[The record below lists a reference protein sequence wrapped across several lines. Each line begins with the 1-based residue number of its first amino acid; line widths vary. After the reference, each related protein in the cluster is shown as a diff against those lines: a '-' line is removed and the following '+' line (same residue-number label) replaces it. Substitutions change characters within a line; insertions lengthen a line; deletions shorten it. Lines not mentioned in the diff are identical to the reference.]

1 MTILMPRLIAD
12 RIVDWRINSTHEQAS
27 QIYDVTPLQQ
37 LCLQHGGGNCSQQ
50 QDAAVTPR
58 IECWQNVGNAHAQ
71 IAMQQNAKKSN
82 FTTFSS
88 HTHTH
93 THTHTG
99 KQAKVQSKT
108 MRVQNVKRLQR
119 MRRHVTKHTIATV
132 HTHSTPDYHI
142 DTSPRIKP
150 CELGTVRITK
160 RSRLQAELR
169 DTTCDNYNRKYY
181 RRCNNIVSYE
191 FLWIRRTR
199 NYI

>member
-82 FTTFSS
+82 FITFSS
-88 HTHTH
+88 HTRTHTH
-93 THTHTG
+93 THTHRQASKG
-99 KQAKVQSKT
+99 AKQNDASTKRETSAEHAQTCHKT
-108 MRVQNVKRLQR
+108 HNSYR
-119 MRRHVTKHTIATV
+119 
-132 HTHSTPDYHI
+132 THSFHARLSYRYQSPYKAMRAGNRSDHQTVTP
-142 DTSPRIKP
+142 T
-150 CELGTVRITK
+150 GRIT
-160 RSRLQAELR
+160 RHDMWQLQPKVLQTVQQHCLVWISL
-169 DTTCDNYNRKYY
+169 DT
-181 RRCNNIVSYE
+181 
-191 FLWIRRTR
+191 
-199 NYI
+199 